1 MCGRF
6 GLTREEC
13 ELAGEFVDLNR
24 MSVTFPYS
32 SLTRWMDPEVR
43 AIDVAEVFAS
53 CPDDWLSTQP
63 ASSLVNNPRNEG
75 PELLEADVAAS
86 GSFTW

>member
-6 GLTREEC
+6 GLTRDER

-24 MSVTFPYS
+24 LSVIFPCS
-32 SLTRWMDPEVR
+32 SLTRWLDPEVR
-43 AIDVAEVFAS
+43 AIDVAELLAS
-53 CPDDWLSTQP
+53 CPDDWLSMQP

-75 PELLEADVAAS
+75 PEFLHADVASS
-86 GSFTW
+86 GSFTC